1 MYKPDKHSIENFFRQ
16 IITDN
21 IKKLGVNAV
30 RVMSLDLRK
39 SGYVEKADL
48 IDFLVEEYIS
58 HMISG
63 SSENGVTNS

>member
-1 MYKPDKHSIENFFRQ
+1 MYKPDKHNIENFFRQ

-30 RVMSLDLRK
+30 RAMSFDLRK

-58 HMISG
+58 HMISDG
-63 SSENGVTNS
+63 SENGVTNS